1 MGYKHSRQDLL
12 DAAVDVTLESGI
24 ALLTFS
30 AVGHRLGISDRTV
43 VYYFATKDELVLAVL
58 ESLGQRLRELLE
70 KAFGHAPAG
79 VLDLQRVAW
88 PVLAS
93 RSADPVF
100 AVYFEVV
107 GLASARTSPYDAIGP
122 RLVDGWVEW
131 LAPRVLAESAAE
143 RRHQALAAVAT
154 LDGLLLL
161 RRISGARAANA
172 AARQLGVLVR

>member
-12 DAAVDVTLESGI
+12 DAAVEATLEDGI
-24 ALLTFS
+24 AMLTFS
-30 AVGHRLGISDRTV
+30 AVGRRLGISDRTV
-43 VYYFATKDELVLAVL
+43 VYYFRTKEELVLAVL
-58 ESLGQRLRELLE
+58 ESLGHRLRRLLE
-70 KAFGHAPAG
+70 NAFGSEPAT
-79 VLDLQRVAW
+79 VLDLQRTAW

-107 GLASARTSPYDAIGP
+107 GLASARTPPYDGIGP
-122 RLVDGWVEW
+122 RLIDGWVEW
-131 LAPRVLAESAAE
+131 LAPHVLAEGAAQ
-143 RRHQALAAVAT
+143 RRHEALAAVAT

-172 AARQLGVLVR
+172 AARQLGLLAR